1 MLSAYVQDNH
11 RDWGAQISFVMMAY
25 MLARKKPK
33 NCPKITLLPGKPED
47 ITKFSFKST
56 DTKGTQTASCESR
69 ILKKRKIHR
78 NVSSY
83 VQDNKKI
90 EEILNIDIL

>member
-1 MLSAYVQDNH
+1 MMP
-11 RDWGAQISFVMMAY
+11 IS
-25 MLARKKPK
+25 
-33 NCPKITLLPGKPED
+33 LPEIPEA

-56 DTKGTQTASCESR
+56 DTKCNQTVSCENR

-78 NVSSY
+78 IVSSY

-90 EEILNIDIL
+90 EETLEEEEFVYED